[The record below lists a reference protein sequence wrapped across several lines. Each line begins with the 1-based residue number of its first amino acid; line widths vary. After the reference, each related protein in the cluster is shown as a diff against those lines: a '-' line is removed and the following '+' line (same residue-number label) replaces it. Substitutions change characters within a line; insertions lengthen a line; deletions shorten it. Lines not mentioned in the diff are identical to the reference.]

1 MNSDKDTCY
10 DDCIGTN
17 GFKPAAKY
25 QCYVDPESTT
35 GKCPTD
41 GYFTVR
47 QEDWNFHPPEGVPSP
62 FFCISE
68 TLGSQQPVRHSMAIL
83 TGIIP

>member
-1 MNSDKDTCY
+1 MTIASNQR
-10 DDCIGTN
+10 
-17 GFKPAAKY
+17 FAAAKY

-47 QEDWNFHPPEGVPSP
+47 GRTEFPPSAW
-62 FFCISE
+62 FAAAKSW
-68 TLGSQQPVRHSMAIL
+68 RK
-83 TGIIP
+83 TGP